1 MRRAAVPLAAVLVLA
16 AGCGG
21 HRPAPPL
28 PKPMFSLGTA
38 PVVGV
43 DMYALSNFPPAVVR
57 ADGTRML
64 AYIKNVLKADA
75 VGIVWDF
82 YVTNRYSDA
91 VRTTG
96 ATLSAR
102 NVTILTRIAERDH
115 LRVEYR
121 PLIFIMTTGRA
132 NPWEG
137 LIMPSD
143 PASWFASYYQAELP
157 YLRVAQRLRVGEFVT
172 ATEMHDLNGSALWP
186 SFFARVSRIYHGVVS
201 YTAWNQDYF
210 YSTQALLPVQD
221 LGMDM
226 YHSLNLPATA
236 TTAQVTAAWEQFF
249 GNVSTAVLHRTA
261 IDETGISAR
270 AGAYEYPPNMW
281 TGGTLDE
288 GVQANWF
295 IAACRTVRL
304 YGLRG
309 VFFWKVDLTDN
320 PAHPAS
326 SLSTFEGKEGAV
338 AISGCAKILK

>member
-1 MRRAAVPLAAVLVLA
+1 
-16 AGCGG
+16 
-21 HRPAPPL
+21 
-28 PKPMFSLGTA
+28 
-38 PVVGV
+38 
-43 DMYALSNFPPAVVR
+43 
-57 ADGTRML
+57 ML

-82 YVTNRYSDA
+82 YVTSRYSDA

-102 NVTILTRIAERDH
+102 NVTILTEIAERDH

-210 YSTQALLPVQD
+210 YSTQPLLPVQD

-261 IDETGISAR
+261 I
-270 AGAYEYPPNMW
+270 
-281 TGGTLDE
+281 
-288 GVQANWF
+288 

-326 SLSTFEGKEGAV
+326 SLSTFEGKEGAI
-338 AISGCAKILK
+338 AISKCAEILK

>member
-1 MRRAAVPLAAVLVLA
+1 
-16 AGCGG
+16 
-21 HRPAPPL
+21 
-28 PKPMFSLGTA
+28 
-38 PVVGV
+38 
-43 DMYALSNFPPAVVR
+43 
-57 ADGTRML
+57 ML

-82 YVTNRYSDA
+82 YVTSRYSSA
-91 VRTTG
+91 VRSTG

-102 NVTILTRIAERDH
+102 DVAILTGIAERDH
-115 LRVEYR
+115 LLVEYR
-121 PLIFIMTTGRA
+121 PVILIMTTPTG

-137 LIMPSD
+137 LITPID

-157 YLRVAQRLRVGEFVT
+157 YLQVAERLRVGEFVT

-186 SFFARVSRIYHGVVS
+186 SFFARVARVYHGVVS
-201 YTAWNQDYF
+201 YSAWNQDYF
-210 YSTQALLPVQD
+210 YSTQPLLPVQD

-226 YHSLNLPATA
+226 YHSLNLPSSA
-236 TTAQVTAAWEQFF
+236 TTAQVTSAWEQFF
-249 GNVSTAVLHRTA
+249 GTVSTAVLHRTA

-270 AGAYEYPPNMW
+270 AGAYQTPPNMW

-288 GVQANWF
+288 GVQANWY

-309 VFFWKVDLTDN
+309 VFFWKVDLADN
-320 PAHPAS
+320 PAHPAT

-338 AISGCAKILK
+338 AISECAKIIK

>member
-1 MRRAAVPLAAVLVLA
+1 MRRAAVPLLAVLVLV
-16 AGCGG
+16 AGCGQQAAI
-21 HRPAPPL
+21 RPA
-28 PKPMFSLGTA
+28 KVMFSLGSS

-43 DMYALSNFPPAVVR
+43 DMYAFSNYPPAVVR

-64 AYIKNVLKADA
+64 AYIKDELKANA

-91 VRTTG
+91 VRSTA

-102 NVTILTRIAERDH
+102 DVTILTRIAERDG

-121 PLIFIMTTGRA
+121 PLIFIMTTGMA

-137 LIMPSD
+137 LITPID
-143 PASWFASYYQAELP
+143 PARWFASYYRAELP
-157 YLRVAQRLRVGEFVT
+157 YLRAAQHLGVGEFVT
-172 ATEMHDLNGSALWP
+172 ATEMHDLNGSPLWP
-186 SFFARVSRIYHGVVS
+186 SFFARVSRVYHGEVS

-210 YSTQALLPVQD
+210 YSTQPLLPVWD

-236 TTAQVTAAWEQFF
+236 TTAQVTSAWEQFF
-249 GNVSTAVLHRTA
+249 GNVSPAVLRRTA

-270 AGAYEYPPNMW
+270 AGAYQTPPNMW
-281 TGGTLDE
+281 TSGVPDQD
-288 GVQANWF
+288 VQANWY
-295 IAACRTVRL
+295 IAACRTVRR
-304 YGLRG
+304 YHLRG

-320 PAHPAS
+320 PAHPAT

-338 AISGCAKILK
+338 AISECAKIVN

>member
-1 MRRAAVPLAAVLVLA
+1 MRRAAVPLAAVLVLVLA

-157 YLRVAQRLRVGEFVT
+157 YLRVAQRLRVG
-172 ATEMHDLNGSALWP
+172 
-186 SFFARVSRIYHGVVS
+186 
-201 YTAWNQDYF
+201 
-210 YSTQALLPVQD
+210 
-221 LGMDM
+221 
-226 YHSLNLPATA
+226 
-236 TTAQVTAAWEQFF
+236 
-249 GNVSTAVLHRTA
+249 
-261 IDETGISAR
+261 
-270 AGAYEYPPNMW
+270 
-281 TGGTLDE
+281 
-288 GVQANWF
+288 
-295 IAACRTVRL
+295 
-304 YGLRG
+304 
-309 VFFWKVDLTDN
+309 
-320 PAHPAS
+320 
-326 SLSTFEGKEGAV
+326 
-338 AISGCAKILK
+338 